1 MFLSKISFPVYLVQ
15 CALIISLT
23 SWLVVWVNDQGML
36 NEWTA
41 LAIAAVSM
49 VATLIASWA
58 FLPVENFATWVV
70 KQLDRMLSRKPKAAL
85 ATS

>member
-1 MFLSKISFPVYLVQ
+1 
-15 CALIISLT
+15 
-23 SWLVVWVNDQGML
+23 ML

-41 LAIAAVSM
+41 LAIAAITVA
-49 VATLIASWA
+49 ATLILSWA

-70 KQLDRMLSRKPKAAL
+70 KQMDRLLNRKPKAAL